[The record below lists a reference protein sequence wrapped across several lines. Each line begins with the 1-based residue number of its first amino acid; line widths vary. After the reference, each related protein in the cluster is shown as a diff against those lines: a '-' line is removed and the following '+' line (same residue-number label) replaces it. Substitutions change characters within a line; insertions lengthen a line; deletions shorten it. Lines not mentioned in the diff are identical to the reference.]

1 MSVRNKALQTLQA
14 LSEEPLEIVDHAG
27 SLMLVADTTKDQV
40 NRTGVGDE
48 ESIDD
53 ISLCKELRQYLREQ
67 RIERRSA
74 DSNAIIR
81 RIVCEPNGVFKAS
94 ALPNDAL
101 FSTLWGMHQTNDI
114 DINAP
119 EAWDAGADC
128 SNQVVAVIDTGVE
141 YNHADLADNMWRN
154 PNERA
159 NGIDDDGNGVIDDI
173 YGFNAITSSGD
184 PRDDNGH
191 GTHCAGTI
199 GGRGNNGIG
208 VAGVCHSIQI
218 MAVKF
223 LDSSGGGTLWNAV
236 RAINYVTDMK
246 RRGVNVVLSSNSWG
260 GGGFYSALLS
270 AIQSGQNEGIL
281 FVAAAGNNSNNND
294 SNPSYPATYN
304 LEGIISVAA
313 VDRYGAKA
321 GFSNYG
327 ATTVD
332 IAAPGVSIA
341 STWIGGG
348 YRTISG
354 TSMATPHISGILAL
368 LKSRAPY
375 LTWQQL
381 KAALMRSDMHKRL
394 ANLQGQMVVPG
405 IPHLQALLTDPS
417 RFAPVPPT
425 PAPTATPSPTRTPT
439 AIPTATPPPTVTPT
453 PTPAWY
459 NISGTITDSSSNT
472 LSGVTVTLRLA
483 DGSTRV
489 TTTGPSGEYLFV
501 SILSPVRYSLTATKG
516 GYQFNSVEDASLTRN
531 TTNNFQ
537 ALPALLQ
544 LSARVIR
551 GSDGSTIAGARV
563 TNGAATAVSD
573 AQGLVSFSL
582 PFGASYAMKIELP
595 PGASYVVQDTLSGE
609 VQGAV
614 RRTFVVF

>member
-1 MSVRNKALQTLQA
+1 
-14 LSEEPLEIVDHAG
+14 
-27 SLMLVADTTKDQV
+27 
-40 NRTGVGDE
+40 
-48 ESIDD
+48 
-53 ISLCKELRQYLREQ
+53 
-67 RIERRSA
+67 
-74 DSNAIIR
+74 
-81 RIVCEPNGVFKAS
+81 
-94 ALPNDAL
+94 
-101 FSTLWGMHQTNDI
+101 
-114 DINAP
+114 
-119 EAWDAGADC
+119 
-128 SNQVVAVIDTGVE
+128 
-141 YNHADLADNMWRN
+141 
-154 PNERA
+154 
-159 NGIDDDGNGVIDDI
+159 
-173 YGFNAITSSGD
+173 
-184 PRDDNGH
+184 
-191 GTHCAGTI
+191 
-199 GGRGNNGIG
+199 
-208 VAGVCHSIQI
+208 

-223 LDSSGGGTLWNAV
+223 LDSGGGGTLWNAV

-246 RRGVNVVLSSNSWG
+246 RRGVNVILSSNSWG

-281 FVAAAGNNSNNND
+281 FVAAAGNDSNNND

-405 IPHLQALLTDPS
+405 IPNLQALLTDPS
-417 RFAPVPPT
+417 RFAPAPPT
-425 PAPTATPSPTRTPT
+425 PAPTATSSPTRTPT

-472 LSGVTVTLRLA
+472 LGGVTVTLRLA
-483 DGSTRV
+483 DGSARV
-489 TTTGPSGEYLFV
+489 TTTGPSGEYVFL
-501 SILSPVRYSLTATKG
+501 SILSPVRYSLSATKG
-516 GYQFNSVEDASLTRN
+516 GYQFNPVEEASLTRN

-551 GSDGSTIAGARV
+551 GSDGSAIAGARV
-563 TNGAATAVSD
+563 TNGAATAISD

-582 PFGASYAMKIELP
+582 PFGATYGMKLELP
-595 PGASYVVQDTLSGE
+595 AGASYVVQDTLSGE